1 MCKRNRERM
10 SDTYHRLLDA
20 GKSTAL
26 SGDTGKD
33 GRHPTEIKKNIQ
45 QSTNIQINAYLCGKR
60 KKEIIILLMKT
71 KLFILC
77 LLLSHSLWGQN
88 PWKIKATDLTP
99 EQIRGIDQSNYDLR

>member
-33 GRHPTEIKKNIQ
+33 GRHPMEIKKIFNKVQTFKLMLIFEE
-45 QSTNIQINAYLCGKR
+45 NV
-60 KKEIIILLMKT
+60 KKK
-71 KLFILC
+71 
-77 LLLSHSLWGQN
+77 
-88 PWKIKATDLTP
+88 
-99 EQIRGIDQSNYDLR
+99 